1 MIMKNIVVVLLVLLI
16 AVSSVAYA
24 QEYTCADTV
33 TSTFT
38 TTIIVDG
45 NSIPI
50 EYDETCNFGCKTETG
65 RCNPNP
71 YDIGFV
77 DVGIMIF
84 LLLVA
89 VVLFYVS
96 FKTDQTVYKLLYFLM
111 GLIFVVASLLT
122 VVTLVQASGKS
133 GVLGAVEFVVW
144 PMLVIMF
151 VTTLILFLMILKDA
165 TDLLKA
171 KNMIQ

>member
-1 MIMKNIVVVLLVLLI
+1 MIMKQIGLVVLVLLL
-16 AVSSVAYA
+16 VSSVAYA
-24 QEYTCADTV
+24 QEYACVDAV

-38 TTIIVDG
+38 TIINVDG

-50 EYDETCNFGCKTETG
+50 SYNETCNFDCKTETG
-65 RCNPNP
+65 RCNPSP
-71 YDIGFV
+71 FDVGLVDI
-77 DVGIMIF
+77 GIMIF

-111 GLIFVVASLLT
+111 GLIFVMGSLLT
-122 VVTLVQASGKS
+122 TITLIQASGKS
-133 GVLGAVEFVVW
+133 HVLGAVETIVW
-144 PMLVIMF
+144 PVLILMF
-151 VTTLILFLMILKDA
+151 VTTLILFIMILKDA
-165 TDLLKA
+165 TDLLKD